1 MICFPNA
8 KINLG
13 LNIVSKRPDG
23 YHNIETVFYPIP
35 VKDALEIVP
44 ASSFSFNQTGI
55 PVDSPAEKNLVIKA
69 LNLLKTQYTI
79 PPVEVHLQKC
89 IPFGAGL
96 GGGSADAAFML
107 KLLNEFC
114 SLNIPSNHLELM
126 ASSLGAD
133 CPFFIRNTPVFA
145 SGIGNIFEPV
155 TLSLNKYYLCL
166 IKPDVSV
173 STPEAYSLVKPAKP
187 EVSLKKIIETPVE
200 EWRET
205 MTNAFEKS
213 VFAKRPVIEAI
224 KNALYEEGAVYA
236 SMSGSGSS
244 VYGLFEKPTSL
255 KNQFTSCFVWEGKL
269 E

>member
-1 MICFPNA
+1 M
-8 KINLG
+8 
-13 LNIVSKRPDG
+13 
-23 YHNIETVFYPIP
+23 
-35 VKDALEIVP
+35 
-44 ASSFSFNQTGI
+44 
-55 PVDSPAEKNLVIKA
+55 
-69 LNLLKTQYTI
+69 
-79 PPVEVHLQKC
+79 
-89 IPFGAGL
+89 

-114 SLNIPSNHLELM
+114 SLNIPSDLLELM

-200 EWRET
+200 EMAR
-205 MTNAFEKS
+205 N
-213 VFAKRPVIEAI
+213 IQI
-224 KNALYEEGAVYA
+224 A
-236 SMSGSGSS
+236 SKKCI
-244 VYGLFEKPTSL
+244 L
-255 KNQFTSCFVWEGKL
+255 
-269 E
+269 